1 MKFKIK
7 NITYSLGKLSL
18 TAVLSFMF
26 LSYYAPQKTLA
37 VQTDSTKS
45 VIIKQNDLTPLDIL
59 RGDTNKVDIDK
70 YKYDPMPGDIGN
82 KTLPIQDSNY
92 YRALR
97 LHIPHSARLA
107 YDLRRFSPLIPGK
120 SDKAF
125 QSDIANDALNLP
137 PEYYMPLNVDLANYQ
152 YNYLMSQN
160 NVTGIRTINPFG
172 LKISLNSIGQFLGFV
187 KDVSPVIVY
196 ELDYRTEVQVLIYSV
211 GAKVVA
217 TIFEGV
223 QPPGKYK
230 YTWNGRDDNG
240 RKMPPGD
247 YIAEVRIG
255 KNRYL
260 RKHIIIK

>member
-1 MKFKIK
+1 MKLMIK
-7 NITYSLGKLSL
+7 NTIIGIGKIFSPTVFLLVFLSL
-18 TAVLSFMF
+18 FAAHN
-26 LSYYAPQKTLA
+26 SYAMRK
-37 VQTDSTKS
+37 DSTKS
-45 VIIKQNDLTPLDIL
+45 VIIKENDITPLDIL

-70 YKYDPMPGDIGN
+70 YKYDPMPGDISQ

-92 YRALR
+92 YRDLK
-97 LHIPHSARLA
+97 LHIPYSARLA
-107 YDLRRFSPLIPGK
+107 FDLRRFSPLIPGK
-120 SDKAF
+120 SDKTF
-125 QSDIANDALNLP
+125 QSDGANDALNLP
-137 PEYYMPLNVDLANYQ
+137 PEYYLPLDVDVANYQ

-160 NVTGIRTINPFG
+160 NATGIRTINPFG

-187 KDVSPVIVY
+187 KDVSPVIIY

-217 TIFEGV
+217 TIFEGT
-223 QPPGKYK
+223 QPPGQYK

-240 RKMPPGD
+240 KKMPPGD